1 MNGAARGRA
10 KRSLGQIFLVDPNLQ
25 RKIVE
30 ALGAGPEDEVLEIG
44 PGHGELTQ
52 HLAGRVR
59 RLVAV
64 ELDDELARA
73 LGERYGGR
81 EDVVIVHG
89 DILEIPLAE
98 VTARPE
104 RLKVLGNIPY
114 NRTSP
119 ILFRLLERPR
129 PTEILVMVQRE
140 VGHRI
145 LSAPGQRSY
154 GALTVGVRSVAR
166 VERVIHVPRGAF
178 RPVPH
183 VDSTVLRIRP
193 YQPPPLSPLEERD
206 LRKLTR
212 TLFQQRRK
220 QLQKIL
226 RSSDEYRLDG
236 DAIEALARETG
247 FDPSA
252 RPEQLSPEALAQLAR
267 AIARRRAARGPKGCA
282 G

>member
-1 MNGAARGRA
+1 MSGAARGRA
-10 KRSLGQIFLVDPNLQ
+10 KRSLGQNFLVDLNLQ

-81 EDVVIVHG
+81 EDVVILHG
-89 DILEIPLAE
+89 DILGIPLAE
-98 VTARPE
+98 VTAQPE

-129 PTEILVMVQRE
+129 PAEILVMVQRE
-140 VGHRI
+140 VAHRI
-145 LSAPGQRSY
+145 LSAPGHRSY
-154 GALTVGVRSVAR
+154 GALSVGVRSVAR
-166 VERVIHVPRGAF
+166 VDRVVNVPRGAF
-178 RPVPH
+178 RPVPN

-193 YQPPPLSPLEERD
+193 YQPPPLSPPEERD
-206 LRKLTR
+206 LRRLTR
-212 TLFQQRRK
+212 TVFQQRRK

-226 RSSDEYRLDG
+226 RSSGEYRLDG
-236 DAIEALARETG
+236 EDIEALARETG

-252 RPEQLSPEALAQLAR
+252 RPEQLSPEALAELAR
-267 AIARRRAARGPKGCA
+267 AIARRRAARGAK
-282 G
+282 